1 MGYLGLLLI
10 VWGCIVWVQRALWRR
25 GKRLG
30 KGKVGFYPS
39 GASIGN
45 ALQVL
50 QAIAEPQVQHV
61 IEERLEEPAE
71 DDGEAGPKDPTAH
84 LMRQARRIRNGD
96 DVRLTAWA
104 GAKYGDSSYPS
115 QQAGREPHSLG
126 SD

>member
-10 VWGCIVWVQRALWRR
+10 LWGCTVCVQRALWRGR
-25 GKRLG
+25 KRSG

-61 IEERLEEPAE
+61 IEERLDEPMDE
-71 DDGEAGPKDPTAH
+71 DDEAGPKDPTAH
-84 LMRQARRIRNGD
+84 LMRLAWRIRKGE
-96 DVRLTAWA
+96 DVGLTALL
-104 GAKYGDSSYPS
+104 P
-115 QQAGREPHSLG
+115 P
-126 SD
+126 